1 MQCRNCGREL
11 QGGAY
16 CPWCG
21 AHQTV
26 SREKHV
32 ARRPHVYAANPS
44 EHVLHP
50 SIVSTFFPHL
60 GARRMFQ
67 LRWLILVGVIALIV
81 ISLGKLVPL
90 AIVLSA
96 LLLPV
101 LYLLY
106 FYDAQLYEDEP
117 FIVLGGTFLVGTILG
132 GAMSLLFYRLI
143 LSQAHFGFGPS
154 TNYVLLVGVFL
165 PIIGQL
171 LMLIGPLVLYIAR
184 RQFDDVLDGLAF
196 GAAAG
201 LGFSATQSIAYAW
214 YLITGQFVLSGSAS
228 AWVLPTLRIALLIPL
243 LDAATTG
250 LICAALWLRRDRQPA
265 ERTRGA
271 VTNLALAILIALLG
285 QIVPAVG
292 STWWGGP
299 VLDLLWYGGTVIILV
314 LLVRSLLHIG
324 LIDKARP
331 LRSGDTVECPQCYH
345 QLQGIESFCPNCGL
359 ALRAIPR
366 RVRAPRARQEPTG
379 A

>member
-21 AHQTV
+21 AHQTA
-26 SREKHV
+26 SRERHV
-32 ARRPHVYAANPS
+32 TRRPHVYAANPS
-44 EHVLHP
+44 EHVLQP
-50 SIVSTFFPHL
+50 TIVSTLFPHL
-60 GARRMFQ
+60 GSRRMFQ
-67 LRWLILVGVIALIV
+67 LRWLIFVAIVALVI
-81 ISLGKLVPL
+81 ISREPVPL

-101 LYLLY
+101 LYLFY

-117 FIVLGGTFLVGTILG
+117 FIVLGATFLVGAVLG

-143 LSQAHFGFGPS
+143 LSQSRFGFGPS
-154 TNYVLLVGVFL
+154 TSYVLLVGVFL
-165 PIIGQL
+165 PIIGQA
-171 LMLIGPLVLYIAR
+171 LMLVGPLVLYIAR

-214 YLITGQFVLSGSAS
+214 YLINGQFVFTGSAS
-228 AWVLPTLRIALLIPL
+228 AWVLPTLKIALLIPL
-243 LDAATTG
+243 LDVEPRLHLCG
-250 LICAALWLRRDRQPA
+250 ALARRDRQPT

-271 VTNLALAILIALLG
+271 VTNLALAIIIALVG
-285 QIVPAVG
+285 QIAPALG
-292 STWWGGP
+292 SVLLGGP
-299 VLDLLWYGGTVIILV
+299 ILDLLWYGGAVIVLL

-331 LRSGDTVECPQCYH
+331 LRSGNAEECSSRLSSTPWH
-345 QLQGIESFCPNCGL
+345 
-359 ALRAIPR
+359 
-366 RVRAPRARQEPTG
+366 
-379 A
+379 